1 MAIKNLQIIH
11 EYLLFLYGE
20 KTGQI
25 CFSRLERMLE
35 KYFHTSEHSTEEN
48 APLFDVRDVILITYG
63 DILKTDHKPSLQS
76 LYDFHQ
82 QYLADTINIIHI
94 LPFFPYSSDDGFSVV
109 DYKAVDPGIG
119 SWDDITR
126 FSSRGVKLMF
136 DAVINHISAASAWFQ
151 GYLAGDEKYKK
162 YFIEVDPG
170 IDLSAVTRPRAL
182 PLFTSVETN
191 RGTKQ
196 VWTTFSADQIDL
208 NYQNPETLLD
218 VLGVLLFYVEHGAK
232 LIRLDAIAYLWK
244 EPGTSCIHL
253 PKTHTVVQL
262 MRAVID
268 AVAPN
273 VLLITETNVPHEEN
287 LSYFGNGSNEA
298 HMVYQFSLP
307 PLTAHALL
315 TGSAIY
321 LTQWASGL
329 QPRTETTTFMN
340 FTASHDGV
348 GVRPASGIL
357 PKEDIDLLAKQT
369 LAHGGKISSK
379 TNADGSTSPYELNIT
394 YFDLL
399 NDPEADEPMVSQVKR
414 FLVSQAISLAMAGI
428 PGIYIHSLL
437 GSRNFR
443 CGVEETGQ
451 PRTINRE
458 KLNLAQVIAE
468 LEDEHSLRHAV
479 FEGYQHLIQQRVT
492 HQAFHP
498 NGEQR
503 VLDLHDAVFSL
514 LRISPDREEKILAL
528 HNVSQESQT
537 IFFDQA
543 AAGLK
548 GKGKFVDVLTGKS
561 HDGEGEISFVLAP
574 YQVAWMKWVLVMRN
588 GDRHS

>member
-1 MAIKNLQIIH
+1 MASKKLQNIL
-11 EYLLFLYGE
+11 EYLTFLYGE
-20 KTGQI
+20 KTGRI
-25 CFSRLERMLE
+25 CFLRLERMLE
-35 KYFHTSEHSTEEN
+35 KYLQTSKHSTGDN
-48 APLFDVRDVILITYG
+48 PPLFDVRDVILITYG
-63 DILKTDHKPSLQS
+63 DTLKTPHKPPLQS
-76 LYDFHQ
+76 LYEFHQ
-82 QYLADTINIIHI
+82 QYLVDTINIVHI
-94 LPFFPYSSDDGFSVV
+94 LPFFPYSSDDGFSVI
-109 DYKAVDPGIG
+109 DYKAVDPGKG
-119 SWDDITR
+119 SWEDITR

-136 DAVINHISAASAWFQ
+136 DAVINHISASSAWFQ

-170 IDLSAVTRPRAL
+170 TDLSAVTRPRAL
-182 PLFTSVETN
+182 PLLTSVETN

-196 VWTTFSADQIDL
+196 VWTTFSMDQIDL

-218 VLGVLLFYVEHGAK
+218 ILGVLLFYVEQGAK

-253 PKTHTVVQL
+253 PKTHTVIQL

-273 VLLITETNVPHEEN
+273 VLLVTETNVPHEEN
-287 LSYFGNGSNEA
+287 LSYFGNGCNEA

-307 PLTAHALL
+307 PLTAHALI

-321 LTQWASGL
+321 LTKWASGL
-329 QPRTETTTFMN
+329 QPRTESTTFLN

-357 PKEDIDLLAKQT
+357 PVEDINLLATQT

-451 PRTINRE
+451 PRTVNRE
-458 KLNLAQVIAE
+458 KLDLTQVVAE
-468 LEDEHSLRHAV
+468 LEDEDSLRHVV
-479 FEGYQHLIQQRVT
+479 FEGYQHLIRQRVA

-514 LRISPDREEKILAL
+514 LRISPNGEEKILAL
-528 HNVSQESQT
+528 HNVSQQAQT
-537 IFFDQA
+537 VIFDQA

-548 GKGKFVDVLTGKS
+548 GKGKFMDVLTGKNYVAE
-561 HDGEGEISFVLAP
+561 DQTCFELAP
-574 YQVAWMKWVLVMRN
+574 YQVTWLKWKRD
-588 GDRHS
+588 GSE

>member
-1 MAIKNLQIIH
+1 MVSKKLQNIH
-11 EYLLFLYGE
+11 EYLSFLYGE
-20 KTGQI
+20 KAGRI
-25 CFSRLERMLE
+25 CFSRLERMLD
-35 KYFHTSEHSTEEN
+35 KYLQTCKHSIGEN
-48 APLFDVRDVILITYG
+48 TPLFDVRDVILITYG
-63 DILKTDHKPSLQS
+63 DTLKTPHKPPLQS
-76 LYDFHQ
+76 LYEFHQ
-82 QYLADTINIIHI
+82 QHMVDTINIVHI
-94 LPFFPYSSDDGFSVV
+94 LPFFPYSSDDGFSVI
-109 DYKAVDPGIG
+109 DYKAVDPGKG
-119 SWDDITR
+119 SWEDITR
-126 FSSRGVKLMF
+126 FSSSGVKLMF
-136 DAVINHISAASAWFQ
+136 DAVINHISASSAWFQ
-151 GYLAGDEKYKK
+151 GYLTGDEKYKK

-170 IDLSAVTRPRAL
+170 TDLSAVTRPRAL
-182 PLFTSVETN
+182 PLLTSVETN

-196 VWTTFSADQIDL
+196 VWTTFSMDQIDL

-218 VLGVLLFYVEHGAK
+218 VLGVLLFYVEQGAK

-253 PKTHTVVQL
+253 QKTHTVIQL

-273 VLLITETNVPHEEN
+273 VLLVTETNVPHEEN
-287 LSYFGNGSNEA
+287 LSYFGNGCNEA

-307 PLTAHALL
+307 PLTAHALI

-321 LTQWASGL
+321 LTKWASGL
-329 QPRTETTTFMN
+329 QPRTDSTTFLN

-357 PKEDIDLLAKQT
+357 PTEDINLLAEQT
-369 LAHGGKISSK
+369 LAHGGRISSK

-399 NDPEADEPMVSQVKR
+399 NDPEADEPMVRQVKR

-437 GSRNFR
+437 GSRNYR

-451 PRTINRE
+451 PRTVNRE
-458 KLNLAQVIAE
+458 KLDLTQVVAE
-468 LEDEHSLRHAV
+468 LEDEDSLRHAV
-479 FEGYQHLIQQRVT
+479 FEGYQHLIRQRVA

-514 LRISPDREEKILAL
+514 LRISPNGEDKILAL
-528 HNVSQESQT
+528 HNVSQQAQT
-537 IFFDQA
+537 VIFDQA

-548 GKGKFVDVLTGKS
+548 GKGKFMDVLTGKNYV
-561 HDGEGEISFVLAP
+561 GEAQTCFELAS
-574 YQVAWMKWVLVMRN
+574 YQVTWLKWKP
-588 GDRHS
+588 GESE